1 MLRKLGLKTMALAA
15 GLAVAAPT
23 ISLARDRDDFRG
35 RDFDRHER
43 FANRERWEHRD
54 RDDRGWQFRSNG
66 RNFSFG
72 LGINTAPSYRYYT
85 PNVYSNG
92 YYNGYGNNQVNG
104 YYDNQGCFHPY

>member
-1 MLRKLGLKTMALAA
+1 MALAA

-43 FANRERWEHRD
+43 
-54 RDDRGWQFRSNG
+54 NG

>member
-1 MLRKLGLKTMALAA
+1 MALAA

-35 RDFDRHER
+35 REGARNQRFDSHER
-43 FANRERWEHRD
+43 YEHRD
-54 RDDRGWQFRSNG
+54 WNDRGSQFRSNG

-72 LGINTAPSYRYYT
+72 FGVNTAPSYRYNYT

-92 YYNGYGNNQVNG
+92 YYNGYRNNQVNG